1 MKKFVCPP
9 IFIAIMGQFDD
20 GMQARVQNDR
30 EYAERFPGSKRV
42 VLRYHYC
49 SAWCFLSFS
58 RMLFRIVMLVFLL
71 GTALMASSE
80 PKKVASQI
88 SGANRCTR

>member
-30 EYAERFPGSKRV
+30 EYAERFPGTNGVKQGCVKVPLLFSV
-42 VLRYHYC
+42 VFSVILTNAFQDCDAGFLIRYR
-49 SAWCFLSFS
+49 FDGK
-58 RMLFRIVMLVFLL
+58 FR
-71 GTALMASSE
+71 T
-80 PKKVASQI
+80 
-88 SGANRCTR
+88 